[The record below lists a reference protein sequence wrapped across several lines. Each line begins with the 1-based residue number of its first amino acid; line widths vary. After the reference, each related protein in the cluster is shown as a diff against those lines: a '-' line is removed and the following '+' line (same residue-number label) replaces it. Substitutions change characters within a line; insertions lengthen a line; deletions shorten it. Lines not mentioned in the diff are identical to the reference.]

1 MCVYLFLWCFLWLK
15 IVINCQNTYAG
26 EWVRVFC
33 LGSNGAVPKR
43 CKTHYFLSSFLEYE
57 VLVVVTDWY
66 DFEFSIKAAG
76 RKRWAEVSAHI
87 QETEII
93 DNRNVHNR
101 FKVTSGIQTIKT
113 TWLNHGEIRFLKNRE
128 KHYHTF

>member
-1 MCVYLFLWCFLWLK
+1 MCVHLFLWCFLWLK

-66 DFEFSIKAAG
+66 DFEFSIKATD
-76 RKRWAEVSAHI
+76 RKHQTEDSTNVLEI
-87 QETEII
+87 EII